1 MPTYVTRPLLN
12 LAGIILSLLCFLLTT
27 TASAQTAT
35 LVGRVIDPADEM
47 PLSGAT
53 ISILGLS
60 LGAATEDDGT
70 YRIEAIPAGQHTVR
84 FSFVGYA
91 PLDTTLVFAN
101 NAVVRLDVALSESEI
116 ALGSVTVQGNREAAA
131 VRESPFSVAVLDAQ
145 RLAGRGLTADEA
157 IARVSGVQVRRSGGL
172 GSASVFSIRGLEGER
187 IQVYINGN
195 AADISGNAFSLD
207 NLPLQ
212 IIERVEVYKGIVP
225 AIFGGDGLG
234 SAINVVTIHP
244 EGGYID
250 AGYTVG
256 SFGQHQVAL
265 VGQRPIARNTE
276 LAATLNVDWAEND
289 YIMDNPF
296 RPGLVVRRDHDRLR
310 RLLGGLALHL
320 HQTWFDEIAIEAG
333 VVLTEREIQGVQT
346 NIQHARVSSGLGVV
360 VMEAVRDGA
369 LDGRLALRT
378 GLVGGVTNAALLDT
392 SAVRYEWDGATR
404 PSPNGRGEI
413 GFFPSDSDNRTFL
426 VRWRGATT
434 YRFSDRHAL
443 SASWF
448 LDRTAFRPSNP
459 LANDF
464 AGRNVSDN
472 PGDQASAVVGFSHE
486 WKMFGG
492 RLTNIIGTRGYAY
505 WSEGT
510 PSSLFNPSTSE
521 PELIKNQTVTAG
533 ASEAIRYRFTP
544 SILGKASVE
553 LAHRLP
559 STAELFGDGLLILAA
574 PNLKPER
581 AVNLNLGVQIDTNF
595 GGRRLQAEVSTF
607 WSRLSDMI
615 RLGPGLGGTAAYS
628 NLGTVRIAGV
638 EAEIQGD
645 VTNWFF
651 VRAYGTYQDARD
663 VLATTPGTS
672 VPNPTYDLRIPNLP
686 YLYGG
691 LSAEV
696 YRNDLFS
703 KGSRA
708 KLFYESLFTEEY
720 FFAFEVSQRQ
730 ERRIPR
736 ALTHNVGGEIA
747 WLNQGITI
755 SAEVQNLTDADI
767 LNLFNQPLPGRA
779 LRLKLRYTLIGN
791 R

>member
-1 MPTYVTRPLLN
+1 MTIRT
-12 LAGIILSLLCFLLTT
+12 FLLSFLLAT

-35 LVGRVIDPADEM
+35 LVGRVIDPTVDG

-53 ISILGLS
+53 VTVVGLS

-84 FSFVGYA
+84 FSFVGYV
-91 PLDTTLVFAN
+91 PLDTTIVLAN
-101 NAVVRLDVALSESEI
+101 NAVFRLDVALNESEI
-116 ALGSVTVQGNREAAA
+116 ALGDVTVQGNREAVAIRQSPYA
-131 VRESPFSVAVLDAQ
+131 VTVLDAQ
-145 RLAGRGLTADEA
+145 QLAGRGLTLDEA

-187 IQVYINGN
+187 VQVYINGN
-195 AADISGNAFSLD
+195 AADLSGNAFSLD

-212 IIERVEVYKGIVP
+212 LIERVEVYKGVVP

-244 EGGYID
+244 EGGYFD

-265 VGQRPIARNTE
+265 VAQRPIASDID

-289 YIMDNPF
+289 YTMENPL
-296 RPGLVVRRDHDRLR
+296 RPGLVVRRDHDELR
-310 RLLGGLALHL
+310 RVLGGLALHL
-320 HQTWFDEIAIEAG
+320 HQTWFDELAIEAG
-333 VVLTEREIQGVQT
+333 VVFTEREIQGIQT

-360 VMEAVRDGA
+360 VMNGVREGA
-369 LDGRLALRT
+369 LDGRLDVRT

-413 GFFPSDSDNRTFL
+413 GFFPSDSDNRTAL
-426 VRWRGATT
+426 VRWRGTAT

-443 SASWF
+443 SATTV

-459 LANDF
+459 LANAF

-472 PGDQASAVVGFSHE
+472 PGDQASAVVGLSHE
-486 WKMFGG
+486 WKMLGG

-510 PSSLFNPSTSE
+510 PSSLFNPSATE
-521 PELIKNQTVTAG
+521 PEQVRNRTFTAG
-533 ASEAIRYRFTP
+533 ASEAIRYQITR

-553 LAHRLP
+553 LARRLP
-559 STAELFGDGLLILAA
+559 ATAELFGDGLLILAA

-581 AVNLNLGVQIDTNF
+581 AVNLNIGVQIDTNI
-595 GGRRLQAEVSTF
+595 GSRRLQAEVSAF
-607 WSRLSDMI
+607 WSRLTDMI

-628 NLGTVRIAGV
+628 NLGAVRIAGV
-638 EAEIQGD
+638 EAEVQGD
-645 VTNWFF
+645 VTNWLFA
-651 VRAYGTYQDARD
+651 RAYGTYQDARD

-696 YRNDLFS
+696 YRNDFFR

-708 KLFYESLFTEEY
+708 KVFYEGLFTEEY

-736 ALTHNVGGEIA
+736 ALTHTVGAEVA
-747 WLNQGITI
+747 WLKQGFTI
-755 SAEVQNLTDADI
+755 AAEVQNITDANI

>member
-1 MPTYVTRPLLN
+1 MTIRT
-12 LAGIILSLLCFLLTT
+12 FLLSFLLAS

-35 LVGRVIDPADEM
+35 LVGRVIDSTAEA

-53 ISILGLS
+53 VTVAGLS
-60 LGAATEDDGT
+60 LGTATENDGT

-84 FSFVGYA
+84 FSFVGYV
-91 PLDTTLVFAN
+91 PLDTTIVFAI
-101 NAVVRLDVALSESEI
+101 NAIFRLDVALNESEV
-116 ALGSVTVQGNREAAA
+116 ALDGVTVQGNREAELI
-131 VRESPFSVAVLDAQ
+131 RESPFAVSVLDAQ
-145 RLAGRGLTADEA
+145 RLAGRGLTLDEA

-195 AADISGNAFSLD
+195 AADLSGNAFSLD

-212 IIERVEVYKGIVP
+212 LIERVEVYKGVVP
-225 AIFGGDGLG
+225 ATFGGDGLG

-265 VGQRPIARNTE
+265 VAQHSIAPDID

-289 YIMDNPF
+289 YTMDNPF
-296 RPGLVVRRDHDRLR
+296 REGLVVRRDHDQLR
-310 RLLGGLALHL
+310 RVLGGLALHI
-320 HQTWFDEIAIEAG
+320 HQTWFDEVAIEAG
-333 VVLTEREIQGVQT
+333 VVLTEREIQGIQT

-360 VMEAVRDGA
+360 VMNAKREGA
-369 LDGRLALRT
+369 LDGRLDVRM

-392 SAVRYEWDGATR
+392 SAVRYEWDGTTR
-404 PSPNGRGEI
+404 ASPNGRGEI
-413 GFFPSDSDNRTFL
+413 GFFPSDSDNRTSL
-426 VRWRGATT
+426 VRWRGAAT

-443 SASWF
+443 SATAV

-459 LANDF
+459 LANAF

-472 PGDQASAVVGFSHE
+472 PGDQASAVVGLSHE
-486 WKMFGG
+486 WKMLGG
-492 RLTNIIGTRGYAY
+492 RLTNIVGTRGYAY

-510 PSSLFNPSTSE
+510 PSSLFNPSTTE
-521 PELIKNQTVTAG
+521 PEKIQNRTFTAG
-533 ASEAIRYRFTP
+533 ASEAIRYQITR
-544 SILGKASVE
+544 SILGKASVK
-553 LAHRLP
+553 LARRLP
-559 STAELFGDGLLILAA
+559 ATSELFGDGLLILAA

-581 AVNLNLGVQIDTNF
+581 AVNLNTGIQIDTNI
-595 GGRRLQAEVSTF
+595 GSRRLQAEVSAF
-607 WSRLSDMI
+607 WSRLTDMI

-628 NLGTVRIAGV
+628 NLGAVRIAGV
-638 EAEIQGD
+638 EAEVQGD
-645 VTNWFF
+645 VTHWLFA
-651 VRAYGTYQDARD
+651 RAYGTYQDARD

-672 VPNPTYDLRIPNLP
+672 VPNPTHDLRIPNLP

-696 YRNDLFS
+696 YRNDFFG
-703 KGSRA
+703 KDSRA
-708 KLFYESLFTEEY
+708 KLFYEGLFTEEY

-736 ALTHNVGGEIA
+736 ALTHTLGVEAA
-747 WLNQGITI
+747 WLKQGITV
-755 SAEVQNLTDADI
+755 SAEVQNLTDANI
-767 LNLFNQPLPGRA
+767 FNLFNQPLPGRA
-779 LRLKLRYTLIGN
+779 IRLKLRYTLIGN